1 VVGSPV
7 ARNILLCSASQRIV
21 RFDPQRSLGE
31 TAVAISAVLLVV
43 TTQTGLWAVL
53 GFNRMDTDEVA
64 AMILRQ
70 IVQLESSSVE
80 FGINAAAGVAVIA
93 VRLGMTVDAV
103 CSAFPC

>member
-1 VVGSPV
+1 M
-7 ARNILLCSASQRIV
+7 

-64 AMILRQ
+64 AMILQQ

-80 FGINAAAGVAVIA
+80 FGINAAAGVAVTA
-93 VRLGMTVDAV
+93 KRLGMAVDAV
-103 CSAFPC
+103 CSAFPR